1 VKNYSLAHVA
11 DHVLIHD
18 LHAIVKQDRCTTADM
33 LAHLAEVD
41 ARRLYAPVGYPSM
54 FAYSVGELRLS
65 EDAAYRRIRA
75 ARLARQFPA
84 ILGMVADGRL
94 NLNSV
99 LMLGSHLTDENAE
112 ELLAAATHKT
122 KSELELMLAA
132 RFPQPDLATLVQA
145 VPAAP
150 SHAPEM
156 QACQLAPA
164 PVGMTTTQQVAQ
176 QIAAPA
182 PRPKLTP
189 LAPQRFALQVT
200 LSQQTHDKLRYA
212 QELLGHAV
220 PSGDMAQVLDRAL
233 DALIAKLERQKFA
246 ATSRMRPGRG
256 TPKGRHVPAE
266 VRRAV
271 WLRDQGRCTFVSEK
285 GHRCESRTRLELDH
299 VDPVAR
305 GGAATVAN
313 LRLRCRAHNQY
324 AAEKAFGAGFMQR
337 KREASRRRIE
347 EAKARNAAAATAG
360 AGPEGETR
368 APATPRAA
376 GERVGPGTPAAD
388 DARIAA
394 ALQELPWLRTIGE
407 RAMDARRH
415 T

>member
-1 VKNYSLAHVA
+1 
-11 DHVLIHD
+11 
-18 LHAIVKQDRCTTADM
+18 
-33 LAHLAEVD
+33 
-41 ARRLYAPVGYPSM
+41 M
-54 FAYSVGELRLS
+54 FAYCVGELRLS

-84 ILGMVADGRL
+84 ILGMIADGRL

-99 LMLGSHLTDENAE
+99 LMLGSHLTDENAS
-112 ELLAAATHKT
+112 ELLAAAVHKS
-122 KSELELMLAA
+122 KSELELMLAQH
-132 RFPQPDLATLVQA
+132 FPQPELATLVQA
-145 VPAAP
+145 VPVSQSGGSVAA
-150 SHAPEM
+150 SASDAR
-156 QACQLAPA
+156 ACQLAPA

-176 QIAAPA
+176 RVEASA

-200 LSQQTHDKLRYA
+200 LSQEMHDKLRYA

>member
-1 VKNYSLAHVA
+1 
-11 DHVLIHD
+11 
-18 LHAIVKQDRCTTADM
+18 
-33 LAHLAEVD
+33 
-41 ARRLYAPVGYPSM
+41 M
-54 FAYSVGELRLS
+54 FAYCVGELRLS

-84 ILGMVADGRL
+84 ILGMIADGRL

-112 ELLAAATHKT
+112 ELLVAATHRT
-122 KSELELMLAA
+122 KSEIELMLAR

-150 SHAPEM
+150 SHAPVPAPTPGS

-164 PVGMTTTQQVAQ
+164 PVGMTATQQVAQ
-176 QIAAPA
+176 HVEVSA

-200 LSQQTHDKLRYA
+200 LSQEMHDKLRYA

-233 DALIAKLERQKFA
+233 DTLVAHLERKRFA
-246 ATSRMRPGRG
+246 ATSRTRPRRG
-256 TPKGRHVPAE
+256 EPKGRHVPAE

-271 WLRDQGRCTFVSEK
+271 WRRDQGRCTFVSEK
-285 GHRCESRTRLELDH
+285 GHRCESLTRLELDH
-299 VDPVAR
+299 IEPAAR

-313 LRLRCRAHNQY
+313 LRLRCRAHDQL
-324 AAEKAFGAGFMQR
+324 AAEQAFGAGFMKR
-337 KREASRRRIE
+337 KRDESRRRVE
-347 EAKARNAAAATAG
+347 EAKARNAAAATAS
-360 AGPEGETR
+360 ARDEGQAC
-368 APATPRAA
+368 APAPASTAAAERA
-376 GERVGPGTPAAD
+376 RPGTLAAD

-407 RAMDARRH
+407 RAMDECRTRATRESA
-415 T
+415 

>member
-1 VKNYSLAHVA
+1 MKRYTLTHIS
-11 DHVLIHD
+11 DHVLIHE
-18 LHAIVKQDRCTTADM
+18 LHTIVRQDRCTTADM

-41 ARRLYAPVGYPSM
+41 ARRLYV
-54 FAYSVGELRLS
+54 
-65 EDAAYRRIRA
+65 AAA
-75 ARLARQFPA
+75 AHGTKL
-84 ILGMVADGRL
+84 
-94 NLNSV
+94 
-99 LMLGSHLTDENAE
+99 
-112 ELLAAATHKT
+112 ELL
-122 KSELELMLAA
+122 LAA

-150 SHAPEM
+150 SHAPVPAPAPGS

-176 QIAAPA
+176 RVEASA

-246 ATSRMRPGRG
+246 ATSRMRPRRG
-256 TPKGRHVPAE
+256 EPKGRHVPAD

-299 VDPVAR
+299 IEPAAR

-313 LRLRCRAHNQY
+313 IRLRCRAHNQY
-324 AAEKAFGAGFMQR
+324 AAEKAFGVGFMQR
-337 KREASRRRIE
+337 KREDARRRAA
-347 EAKARNAAAATAG
+347 EARARKLADAAAK
-360 AGPEGETR
+360 TR
-368 APATPRAA
+368 ASAKTRAMAQARAA
-376 GERVGPGTPAAD
+376 GAAKTSAATHAAD
-388 DARIAA
+388 EARIAA
-394 ALQELPWLRTIGE
+394 ALEELPWLRTLGE
-407 RAMDARRH
+407 RHAVASRPE
-415 T
+415 